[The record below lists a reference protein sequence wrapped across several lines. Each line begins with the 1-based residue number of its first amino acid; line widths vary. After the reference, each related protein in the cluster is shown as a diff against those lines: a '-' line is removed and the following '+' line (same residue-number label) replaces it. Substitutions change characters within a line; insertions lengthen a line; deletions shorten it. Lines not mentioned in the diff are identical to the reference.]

1 MITTNQ
7 KYIVNTHRERKKES
21 KYNTKE
27 SYQITGENNNQKKKN
42 KNQHYQNNPKTVKM
56 AIRTYISII
65 TLNVNELKVSTK
77 RQLLCCYLTI

>member
-27 SYQITGENNNQKKKN
+27 SHQITGENNQKKKQ
-42 KNQHYQNNPKTVKM
+42 KTTHYKNNPKTIKM
-56 AIRTYISII
+56 AIRTYISVI
-65 TLNVNELKVSTK
+65 TLNVNG
-77 RQLLCCYLTI
+77 